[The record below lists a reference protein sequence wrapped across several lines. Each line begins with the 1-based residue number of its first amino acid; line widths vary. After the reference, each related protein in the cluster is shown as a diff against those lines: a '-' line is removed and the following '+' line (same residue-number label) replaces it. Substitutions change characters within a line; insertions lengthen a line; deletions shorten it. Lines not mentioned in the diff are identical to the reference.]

1 MLKMARNSSRN
12 PDRFQR
18 AVSIFKRKGG
28 LLKTTEI
35 LKAGIH
41 RSTLYDLVKDGQLER
56 ISRGVYRL
64 TDSPPLS
71 NPDLILVAKRIPRG
85 VICLLSAL
93 SFHNITTH
101 IPHEIHI
108 ALSYGA
114 EEPRLEYPPI
124 RTFRFSKMAFTEG
137 IQIHRIDEVKI
148 KVYSPEKTLADSF
161 KFRNTIGLDTAIE
174 ALKLYRDQRDVKID
188 EIMHFASI
196 CRVTKIMRPY
206 LEALL

>member
-1 MLKMARNSSRN
+1 MMAQKKSRKS
-12 PDRFQR
+12 DRFQR
-18 AVSIFKRKGG
+18 AVSIFKQKGG
-28 LLKTTEI
+28 ILKTTQV

-41 RSTLYDLVKDGQLER
+41 PSTLYALVKNGKLER

-64 TDSPPLS
+64 TSSPPLPS
-71 NPDLILVAKRIPRG
+71 PDLILIAKRIPKG

-93 SFHNITTH
+93 SFHEITTH
-101 IPHEIHI
+101 IPHEIHL
-108 ALSYGA
+108 ALSFGE

-124 RTFRFSKMAFTEG
+124 RTYRFSNKAFTEG
-137 IQIHRIDEVKI
+137 IQTHRIDRTKI
-148 KVYSPEKTLADSF
+148 RVYSPEKTLADCF

-174 ALKLYRDQRDVKID
+174 ALKLYRDRRDMKID
-188 EIMHFASI
+188 EIIHFATI

>member
-1 MLKMARNSSRN
+1 MAQNKNKDS
-12 PDRFQR
+12 DRFQR
-18 AVSIFKRKGG
+18 AVSIFKQKGG
-28 LLKTTEI
+28 MLRTTEV
-35 LKAGIH
+35 LKANIH
-41 RSTLYDLVKDGQLER
+41 SSTLYALVKNGKLER
-56 ISRGVYRL
+56 LSRGVYRL

-108 ALSYGA
+108 ALSFGA

-124 RTFRFSKMAFTEG
+124 RTFHFSNMAFTEG
-137 IQIHRIDEVKI
+137 IQTHRIDGAKI
-148 KVYSPEKTLADSF
+148 RVYSPEKTLADCF
-161 KFRNTIGLDTAIE
+161 KFRNRIGLDIAME
-174 ALKLYRDQRDVKID
+174 ALKLYHDQGDIKTD
-188 EIMHFASI
+188 EIMHFAKT

-206 LEALL
+206 LEAILC

>member
-1 MLKMARNSSRN
+1 MSKMAQNKSRHS
-12 PDRFQR
+12 DRFQR
-18 AVSIFKRKGG
+18 AVSIFKQKGG
-28 LLKTTEI
+28 ILKTAEV

-41 RSTLYDLVKDGQLER
+41 RSTLCSLVKNGKLER
-56 ISRGVYRL
+56 ISRGVYHL

-71 NPDLILVAKRIPRG
+71 NPDLVLVTKRIPKG

-93 SFHNITTH
+93 SFHEITTH

-108 ALSYGA
+108 ALSYGS

-124 RTFRFSKMAFTEG
+124 RTFRFSNMAFTEG
-137 IQIHRIDEVKI
+137 IQTHRIDRTKI
-148 KVYSPEKTLADSF
+148 KVYSPEKTLADCF

-174 ALKLYRDQRDVKID
+174 ALKLYRDQRDMKVD
-188 EIMHFASI
+188 EIMHFAKI

>member
-1 MLKMARNSSRN
+1 MTQNKNMHS
-12 PDRFQR
+12 DRFQR
-18 AVSIFKRKGG
+18 AVSIFKQKGG
-28 LLKTTEI
+28 VLKTAEV

-41 RSTLYDLVKDGQLER
+41 RSTLYDLVKNGKLER

-71 NPDLILVAKRIPRG
+71 NPDFILVAKRIPKG

-93 SFHNITTH
+93 SFHDITTH
-101 IPHEIHI
+101 IPHEIYI
-108 ALSYGA
+108 ALSFGA

-124 RTFRFSKMAFTEG
+124 RTFHFSDMAFTKG
-137 IQIHRIDEVKI
+137 IQTHRIERVKI
-148 KVYSPEKTLADSF
+148 KVYSPEKTLADCF

-174 ALKLYRDQRDVKID
+174 ALKLYRDRRNMKID
-188 EIMHFASI
+188 EIMHFATI

>member
-1 MLKMARNSSRN
+1 MTQNKSMPS
-12 PDRFQR
+12 DRFQR
-18 AVSIFKRKGG
+18 AVSIFKQKGG
-28 LLKTTEI
+28 VLKTAEV

-41 RSTLYDLVKDGQLER
+41 RSTLYALVKNGKLER
-56 ISRGVYRL
+56 ISRSVYRL

-71 NPDLILVAKRIPRG
+71 NPDLILVAKRIPKG

-93 SFHNITTH
+93 SFHDITTH

-108 ALSYGA
+108 ALSFGT

-124 RTFRFSKMAFTEG
+124 RTFRFSNMAFTEG
-137 IQIHRIDEVKI
+137 IQTHRIDRAKV
-148 KVYSPEKTLADSF
+148 KVYSPEKTLADCF

-174 ALKLYRDQRDVKID
+174 ALKLYRNRRDMKVD
-188 EIMHFASI
+188 EIMHFATI

>member
-1 MLKMARNSSRN
+1 MSKMARNSSRN
-12 PDRFQR
+12 PDRFQK
-18 AVSIFKRKGG
+18 AVSTFKRKGG
-28 LLKTTEI
+28 VLKTTEI

-41 RSTLYDLVKDGQLER
+41 QSTLYDLVKDGKLER
-56 ISRGVYRL
+56 ISHGVYRL
-64 TDSPPLS
+64 TDNPPLS
-71 NPDLILVAKRIPRG
+71 HPDLMLIAKRISKG

-101 IPHEIHI
+101 IPHEIHV
-108 ALSYGA
+108 ALPFGA

-124 RTFRFSKMAFTEG
+124 RTFRFSKMAFTG
-137 IQIHRIDEVKI
+137 GVQIQRINGVKI
-148 KVYSPEKTLADSF
+148 KVYSPEKTLADCF

-174 ALKLYRDQRDVKID
+174 ALKLYRDQRDVKVD

>member
-1 MLKMARNSSRN
+1 MSIKPQKKSRKS
-12 PDRFQR
+12 DRFQR
-18 AVSIFKRKGG
+18 AVSIFKQKGG
-28 LLKTTEI
+28 VLKTAEI

-41 RSTLYDLVKDGQLER
+41 PSTLYALVKNGKLER
-56 ISRGVYRL
+56 ISHGVYRL
-64 TDSPPLS
+64 TDSPPLT
-71 NPDLILVAKRIPRG
+71 NPDLTLVAKRIPKG

-108 ALSYGA
+108 ALSFGA

-124 RTFRFSKMAFTEG
+124 RTFRFSNKAFTEG
-137 IQIHRIDEVKI
+137 IQIHRIDREKI
-148 KVYSPEKTLADSF
+148 RVYSAEKTLADCF

-174 ALKLYRDQRDVKID
+174 ALKLYRDRKDMKID
-188 EIMHFASI
+188 ELMHFAKI
-196 CRVTKIMRPY
+196 CRMTKIMRPY

>member
-1 MLKMARNSSRN
+1 MSKKKNSK
-12 PDRFQR
+12 PDRFQM
-18 AVSIFKRKGG
+18 AVSIFKQKGAV
-28 LLKTTEI
+28 LKTSEI

-41 RSTLYDLVKDGQLER
+41 PSTLYSLFENGKLER

-71 NPDLILVAKRIPRG
+71 NPDLILVAKRIPKG

-93 SFHNITTH
+93 SFHDITTH

-108 ALSYGA
+108 ALSFGA

-124 RTFRFSKMAFTEG
+124 RTFRFSNRAFTAG
-137 IQIHRIDEVKI
+137 IQIHRIDRAKI
-148 KVYSPEKTLADSF
+148 QVYSPEKTLADCF

-174 ALKLYRDQRDVKID
+174 ALKLYRDRRDMKID
-188 EIMHFASI
+188 EIMHFAKI

-206 LEALL
+206 LEVLL

>member
-1 MLKMARNSSRN
+1 MSIKPQKISRKS
-12 PDRFQR
+12 DRFQR
-18 AVSIFKRKGG
+18 AVSVFKQKGG
-28 LLKTTEI
+28 VLKTAEI

-41 RSTLYDLVKDGQLER
+41 PSTLYALVKNGKLEK

-64 TDSPPLS
+64 TDSPPLT
-71 NPDLILVAKRIPRG
+71 NPDLTLAAKRIPKG

-93 SFHNITTH
+93 SFHDITTH

-124 RTFRFSKMAFTEG
+124 RTFRFSNKAFTEG
-137 IQIHRIDEVKI
+137 IQIHRIDREKI
-148 KVYSPEKTLADSF
+148 RVYSAEKTLADCF

-174 ALKLYRDQRDVKID
+174 ALKLYRDRKDMKID
-188 EIMHFASI
+188 ELMHFAKI
-196 CRVTKIMRPY
+196 CRMTKIMRPY

>member
-1 MLKMARNSSRN
+1 MTQNKSMHSN
-12 PDRFQR
+12 RFQR
-18 AVSIFKRKGG
+18 AVSIFKQKGSV
-28 LLKTTEI
+28 LKTAEV

-41 RSTLYDLVKDGQLER
+41 PSTLYALVKNGKLER

-71 NPDLILVAKRIPRG
+71 NPDLILVAKRIPKG

-93 SFHNITTH
+93 SFHDITTH

-108 ALSYGA
+108 ALSFGA

-124 RTFRFSKMAFTEG
+124 RTFRFSNTAFTEG
-137 IQIHRIDEVKI
+137 IQTHRIDRVEI
-148 KVYSPEKTLADSF
+148 KVYSPEKTLADCF

-174 ALKLYRDQRDVKID
+174 ALKLYRDRRDMKID
-188 EIMHFASI
+188 EIMRFATI

-206 LEALL
+206 LEAIL

>member
-1 MLKMARNSSRN
+1 MTQNKSMHS
-12 PDRFQR
+12 DRFQR
-18 AVSIFKRKGG
+18 AVSIFKQKGG
-28 LLKTTEI
+28 VLKTAEV

-41 RSTLYDLVKDGQLER
+41 RSTLYALVKNGKLER
-56 ISRGVYRL
+56 ISRSVYRL

-71 NPDLILVAKRIPRG
+71 NPDLILVAKRIPKG

-93 SFHNITTH
+93 SFHDITTH

-108 ALSYGA
+108 ALSFGT

-124 RTFRFSKMAFTEG
+124 RTFRFSNMAFTEG
-137 IQIHRIDEVKI
+137 IQTHRIDRAKV
-148 KVYSPEKTLADSF
+148 KVYSPEKTLADCF

-174 ALKLYRDQRDVKID
+174 ALKLYRNRRDMKVD
-188 EIMHFASI
+188 EIMHFATI

>member
-1 MLKMARNSSRN
+1 MSAKKKSGKS
-12 PDRFQR
+12 DRFQR
-18 AVSIFKRKGG
+18 AVSVFKQKGG
-28 LLKTTEI
+28 ILRTAEI

-41 RSTLYDLVKDGQLER
+41 PSTLYDLVTIGKLER

-64 TDSPPLS
+64 TDSPPLL
-71 NPDLILVAKRIPRG
+71 NPDLILVAKRIPKG

-93 SFHNITTH
+93 SFHEITTH

-108 ALSYGA
+108 ALSFGS

-124 RTFRFSKMAFTEG
+124 RTYRFSKKAFTEG
-137 IQIHRIDEVKI
+137 IQIHRIDRAKI
-148 KVYSPEKTLADSF
+148 KIYSPEKTLADCF

-174 ALKLYRDQRDVKID
+174 ALKLYRDSRDMKID
-188 EIMHFASI
+188 ELMYFAQI
-196 CRVTKIMRPY
+196 CRVTKIMRLY

>member
-1 MLKMARNSSRN
+1 MSKKKSSKS
-12 PDRFQR
+12 DRFQM
-18 AVSIFKRKGG
+18 AVSIFKQKGG
-28 LLKTTEI
+28 VLKTSEI

-41 RSTLYDLVKDGQLER
+41 PSTLYSLFENGKLER

-64 TDSPPLS
+64 IDSPPLS
-71 NPDLILVAKRIPRG
+71 NPDLILVAKRIPKG

-93 SFHNITTH
+93 SFHDITTH

-108 ALSYGA
+108 ALSFGA

-124 RTFRFSKMAFTEG
+124 RTFRFSNRAFTEG
-137 IQIHRIDEVKI
+137 IQIHRIDRAKI
-148 KVYSPEKTLADSF
+148 QVYSPEKTLADCF

-174 ALKLYRDQRDVKID
+174 ALKLYRDRRDMKID
-188 EIMHFASI
+188 EIMHFAKI

-206 LEALL
+206 LEVLL

>member
-1 MLKMARNSSRN
+1 MSKMTQNKNMHSN
-12 PDRFQR
+12 RFQR
-18 AVSIFKRKGG
+18 AVSIFKQKGSV
-28 LLKTTEI
+28 LKTAEV

-41 RSTLYDLVKDGQLER
+41 RSTLYALVKNGKLER

-64 TDSPPLS
+64 TDSPSLS
-71 NPDLILVAKRIPRG
+71 NPDLIIVAKRIPKG

-93 SFHNITTH
+93 SFHDITTH

-108 ALSYGA
+108 ALSFGA

-124 RTFRFSKMAFTEG
+124 RTYRFSNTAFTEG
-137 IQIHRIDEVKI
+137 IQTHRIDRVEI
-148 KVYSPEKTLADSF
+148 KVYSPEKTLADCF

-174 ALKLYRDQRDVKID
+174 ALKLYRDRRDMKVD
-188 EIMHFASI
+188 EIMYFATI

>member
-1 MLKMARNSSRN
+1 MAQKKSRKS
-12 PDRFQR
+12 DRFQS
-18 AVSIFKRKGG
+18 AVSIFKQKGG
-28 LLKTTEI
+28 LLKTSEI
-35 LKAGIH
+35 LNAGIH
-41 RSTLYDLVKDGQLER
+41 PSTLYDLVKKGKLER

-71 NPDLILVAKRIPRG
+71 NPDLILIAKRIPKG

-93 SFHNITTH
+93 SFHDITTH

-108 ALSYGA
+108 ALSFGS

-124 RTFRFSKMAFTEG
+124 RTFRFSNKAFIEG
-137 IQIHRIDEVKI
+137 IQIHRIDRVMI
-148 KVYSPEKTLADSF
+148 KVYSPEKTLADCF

-174 ALKLYRDQRDVKID
+174 ALKLYRDRRDMKID
-188 EIMHFASI
+188 ELMHFAKI

>member
-1 MLKMARNSSRN
+1 MTQDKSRHS
-12 PDRFQR
+12 DRFQR
-18 AVSIFKRKGG
+18 AVSIFKQKGG
-28 LLKTTEI
+28 VLKTAEV
-35 LKAGIH
+35 LKARIH
-41 RSTLYDLVKDGQLER
+41 RSTLYALFKNGKLER

-71 NPDLILVAKRIPRG
+71 NPDLILVAKRIPKG

-93 SFHNITTH
+93 SFHDITTH

-108 ALSYGA
+108 ALSFGA

-124 RTFRFSKMAFTEG
+124 RTFRFSNMAFTKG
-137 IQIHRIDEVKI
+137 IQTHRIDRAKV
-148 KVYSPEKTLADSF
+148 KVYSPEKTLADCF

-174 ALKLYRDQRDVKID
+174 ALKLYRNRRDMKVD
-188 EIMHFASI
+188 EIMHFATI

>member
-1 MLKMARNSSRN
+1 MTRNKSMHSN
-12 PDRFQR
+12 RFQR
-18 AVSIFKRKGG
+18 AVSIFKQKGSV
-28 LLKTTEI
+28 LKTTEV

-41 RSTLYDLVKDGQLER
+41 RSTLYALVKNGKLER

-71 NPDLILVAKRIPRG
+71 NPDLILVAKRIPKG

-93 SFHNITTH
+93 SFHDITTH

-108 ALSYGA
+108 ALSFGA

-124 RTFRFSKMAFTEG
+124 RTFRFSNAAFTEG
-137 IQIHRIDEVKI
+137 IQTHRIDRAEI
-148 KVYSPEKTLADSF
+148 KVYSPEKTLADCF

-174 ALKLYRDQRDVKID
+174 ALKLYRDRRDMKVD
-188 EIMHFASI
+188 EIMHFATI

>member
-1 MLKMARNSSRN
+1 MSKMTQNKNIHSN
-12 PDRFQR
+12 RFQR
-18 AVSIFKRKGG
+18 AVSIFKQKGSV
-28 LLKTTEI
+28 LKTAEV

-41 RSTLYDLVKDGQLER
+41 RSTLYALVKNGKLER

-71 NPDLILVAKRIPRG
+71 NPDLILVAKRIPKG

-93 SFHNITTH
+93 SFHDITTH

-108 ALSYGA
+108 ALSFGA
-114 EEPRLEYPPI
+114 EEPRLKYPPI
-124 RTFRFSKMAFTEG
+124 RTFRFSNTAFTEG
-137 IQIHRIDEVKI
+137 IQTHRIDRVEI
-148 KVYSPEKTLADSF
+148 KVYSPEKTLADCF

-174 ALKLYRDQRDVKID
+174 ALKLYRDRRDMKVD
-188 EIMHFASI
+188 EIMYFATI
-196 CRVTKIMRPY
+196 CRVAKIMRPY

>member
-1 MLKMARNSSRN
+1 MSKKTSSKSN
-12 PDRFQR
+12 RFQM
-18 AVSIFKRKGG
+18 AVSTLKQKGG
-28 LLKTTEI
+28 VLKTSEI

-41 RSTLYDLVKDGQLER
+41 PSTLYSLVKNGELER

-64 TDSPPLS
+64 IDNPPLS
-71 NPDLILVAKRIPRG
+71 NPDLILVAKRIPKG

-93 SFHNITTH
+93 SFHDITTH

-108 ALSYGA
+108 ALSFGA

-124 RTFRFSKMAFTEG
+124 RTFRFSNRAFTEG
-137 IQIHRIDEVKI
+137 IQIHRIDRAKI
-148 KVYSPEKTLADSF
+148 QVYSPEKTLADCF

-174 ALKLYRDQRDVKID
+174 ALKLYRDRRDMKID
-188 EIMHFASI
+188 EIMHFAKI
-196 CRVTKIMRPY
+196 CRVAKIMRPY

>member
-1 MLKMARNSSRN
+1 MAHTKSGHH
-12 PDRFQR
+12 DRFQR
-18 AVSIFKRKGG
+18 ALSIFKQKGSI
-28 LLKTTEI
+28 LKTAEI

-41 RSTLYDLVKDGQLER
+41 SSTLYALVKNGKLER

-64 TDSPPLS
+64 ADSPPLS
-71 NPDLILVAKRIPRG
+71 NPDLMLISKRIPKG

-93 SFHNITTH
+93 SFHDITTH

-108 ALSYGA
+108 ALSFGS

-124 RTFRFSKMAFTEG
+124 RTFRFSKKAFSEG
-137 IQIHRIDEVKI
+137 IQIHRIDKAKI
-148 KVYSPEKTLADSF
+148 KVYSPEKTLADCF

-174 ALKLYRDQRDVKID
+174 ALKLYRDRRDMKLDKI
-188 EIMHFASI
+188 MYFASI
-196 CRVTKIMRPY
+196 CRVTKIIRPY